1 MAQPFK
7 IKGKIRLKDFDPD
20 FHDGKGEREAVVLTS
35 KLCERIGELQRL
47 LYANANRSL
56 LLILQG
62 MDASGKDG
70 VSRSVLDRVNPSG
83 VETSNFKTPS
93 HEELAH
99 DFLWRVHKAT
109 PRFGSIGVFNRS
121 HYEEVLVVRVL
132 GLKPKPV
139 WKRRYT
145 QINDFER
152 LLAKNG
158 VVILKFFLHISKKEQ
173 AKRLEDRLKD
183 PAKNWKFSPDDL
195 KMRLLWREFQEAY
208 EDVINKCYGKHARW
222 HVVPANHKWYRNYV
236 VAKATVGALESLKMT
251 WPKSPLDLSKVRI
264 P

>member
-1 MAQPFK
+1 MAQLFK
-7 IKGKIRLKDFDPD
+7 IKGEIHLKDFNPD
-20 FHDGKGEREAVVLTS
+20 FHDGMEEREAVVLTS

-83 VETSNFKTPS
+83 VETANFKTPS

-139 WKRRYT
+139 WKRRYE

-173 AKRLEDRLKD
+173 AKRLQDRLKD

-208 EDVINKCYGKHARW
+208 EDAINKCNGKHARW
-222 HVVPANHKWYRNYV
+222 HIVPANHKWYRDYV
-236 VAKATVGALESLKMT
+236 VAKATVEALESLKLS